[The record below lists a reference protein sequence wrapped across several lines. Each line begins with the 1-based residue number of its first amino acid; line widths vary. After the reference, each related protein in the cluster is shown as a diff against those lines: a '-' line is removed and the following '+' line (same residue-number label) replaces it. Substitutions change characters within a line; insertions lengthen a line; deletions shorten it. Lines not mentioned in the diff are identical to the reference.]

1 MKGLIK
7 KILREQ
13 KSEIFYLPGDNKW
26 EYTLINN
33 IWHTR
38 GKGSEKKWISLGDD
52 KWEKT
57 TRKLDKAF
65 NPEGKVKS
73 KEETKHTQKVISL
86 DYDSESAWKALRK
99 QTEDRLKKSIEEYE
113 WGMLMDVI
121 DIPEEEFEEP
131 QVIKDLNAM
140 IEAIHAG
147 KSDSYLMK
155 MNKSVDSFKLD
166 PDKIAFWR
174 KQYNTPELKSVWVRG
189 KDKINKWLK
198 GIGKSEGD
206 VASKEE
212 IKEFDKHIKKTLRE
226 FKKDCPKGMYF
237 CGTDKICKPESQKM
251 GDINNTGDMEL
262 NEVGFTTDYAQEVL
276 NDLDNFIEVVKGPI
290 SELRQQKS
298 FPSEVNAHLV
308 QRLYSLLSEG
318 GELHTPTQ
326 ELIDILSE
334 LDDKQQTPIGF
345 RVGGN
350 Y

>member
-38 GKGSEKKWISLGDD
+38 GKGSEKKWVSLGDD

-73 KEETKHTQKVISL
+73 KSERQQVVSL
-86 DYDSESAWKALRK
+86 DYDHDSAWKAFRK
-99 QTEDRLKKSIEEYE
+99 QNEDRLKKSIEEYE

-147 KSDSYLMK
+147 KNDRYLMK

-166 PDKIAFWR
+166 PEKIAFWR
-174 KQYNTPELKSVWVRG
+174 KQYNTPELKSVWARG

-198 GIGKSEGD
+198 GIDNSEGD

-212 IKEFDKHIKKTLRE
+212 IKKLDEHIKKTLRE

-237 CGTDKICKPESQKM
+237 CKTDKICKPESQKM
-251 GDINNTGDMEL
+251 GDTKTSGDMEL
-262 NEVGFTTDYAQEVL
+262 NEVGFTTNYSEEVL
-276 NDLDNFIEVVKGPI
+276 KDLDSFIDVVKGPI
-290 SELRQQKS
+290 SELRHQKS
-298 FPSEVNAHLV
+298 FPSEKNMHLI
-308 QRLYSLLSEG
+308 QKLYSLLSEG
-318 GELHTPTQ
+318 GELHGPTQ
-326 ELIDILSE
+326 ELIDMLSE
-334 LDDKQQTPIGF
+334 LEDKPERGPIGF

>member
-26 EYTLINN
+26 EYSLINN

-38 GKGSEKKWISLGDD
+38 GKDSEKKWVSLGDD

-73 KEETKHTQKVISL
+73 KSERHQSISL
-86 DYDSESAWKALRK
+86 DYDHDSAWKALRK
-99 QTEDRLKKSIEEYE
+99 QTQDRMDAYLEAYK
-113 WGMLMDVI
+113 WDLLMQSLE
-121 DIPEEEFEEP
+121 IPEEDSPEP
-131 QVIKDLNAM
+131 QVILDLNAM
-140 IEAIHAG
+140 VAAIEAG
-147 KSDSYLMK
+147 KSDRQIMK
-155 MNKSVDSFKLD
+155 SKQFKNLKLD
-166 PDKIAFWR
+166 KEKLAFWR
-174 KQYNTPELKSVWVRG
+174 KQFDKPEIKSIWVRG
-189 KDKINKWLK
+189 KDKINNWLK
-198 GIGKSEGD
+198 GLAKDEGD

-212 IKEFDKHIKKTLRE
+212 IKEFDKHIKKILRE

-262 NEVGFTTDYAQEVL
+262 NEVGFTTDYGEEVIK
-276 NDLDNFIEVVKGPI
+276 DLDSFIDVVKGPI
-290 SELRQQKS
+290 SDLREQKS
-298 FPSEVNAHLV
+298 FPSATNTHII
-308 QRLYSLLSEG
+308 QKLYSLLSEG
-318 GELHTPTQ
+318 GELHGPTQ
-326 ELIDILSE
+326 ELIDMLSE
-334 LDDKQQTPIGF
+334 LDDKPERGPIGF